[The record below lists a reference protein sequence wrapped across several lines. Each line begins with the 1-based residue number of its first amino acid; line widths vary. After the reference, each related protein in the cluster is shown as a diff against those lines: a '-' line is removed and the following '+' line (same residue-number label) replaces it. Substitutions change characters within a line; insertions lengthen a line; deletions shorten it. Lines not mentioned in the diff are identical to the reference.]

1 MSDPTRATTSAS
13 TTATTSDPSSATT
26 SNPTSAPASEPDDAA
41 TPPRRP
47 RVAVVF
53 GGRSSEHAVSCM
65 TAAGV
70 LRALDREQWDVVP
83 VGIARDGRWVLA
95 ADDPAA
101 LEARD
106 GTLPEVSTDGPG
118 VLVPTSTGDRALLT
132 LRPGEVP
139 ATLGQV
145 DVVLPLL
152 HGPFGEDGTLQ
163 GLLELGDVP
172 YVGSGVLASAAGMDK
187 HYMKVL
193 LAGHGLPVGPYV
205 VILPRQWESDPD
217 TALAAAGELAL
228 PLFVKPARAGSS
240 MGITRVDRLDD
251 LPAAVEAARRHDPK
265 VVVESGIVGRE
276 LECGVLQDLDG
287 TPRASELGE
296 VEVVSGHAFY
306 DFEAKYAGTDDVR
319 LSCPADVPASAREAV
334 QAMALKA
341 FEVMGCEGLARVDVF
356 LTPDGGVVVNE
367 INTMPGFT
375 PHSMYPRMWAAT
387 GVTYPELV
395 DRLLRLALAR
405 PTGLR

>member
-1 MSDPTRATTSAS
+1 MSDQSSSESSQQPRPPAAS
-13 TTATTSDPSSATT
+13 
-26 SNPTSAPASEPDDAA
+26 
-41 TPPRRP
+41 RP

-53 GGRSSEHAVSCM
+53 GGRSSEHAISCM

-70 LRALDREQWDVVP
+70 LRALDRDRYDVVP
-83 VGIARDGRWVLA
+83 VGIAQDGRWVLA

-101 LEARD
+101 LEAHGRE
-106 GTLPEVSTDGPG
+106 LPEVDTSGPG
-118 VLVPTSTGDRALLT
+118 VVVPMSTSDRALVA

-139 ATLGQV
+139 ATLGDV
-145 DVVLPLL
+145 DVVFPLL

-193 LAGHGLPVGPYV
+193 LAGHGLPVGPYQV
-205 VILPRQWESDPD
+205 V
-217 TALAAAGELAL
+217 TARDWQQDSEGVLQRLQTLGF
-228 PLFVKPARAGSS
+228 PMFVKPARAGSS
-240 MGITRVDRLDD
+240 IGITKVDDAAG
-251 LPAAVEAARRHDPK
+251 LPAAFEVARGHDPK
-265 VVVESGIVGRE
+265 VVVEAAIIGRE

-296 VEVVSGHAFY
+296 IEVVSGHAFY
-306 DFEAKYAGTDDVR
+306 DFEAKYVDEADVR
-319 LSCPADVPASAREAV
+319 LTTPADVPADVRDRVRELAV
-334 QAMALKA
+334 QA

-356 LTPDGGVVVNE
+356 WTTAGDVVVNE

-375 PHSMYPRMWAAT
+375 PHSMYPRMWAAS
-387 GVTYPELV
+387 GVDYPALV
-395 DRLLRLALAR
+395 DRLVQLALRR

>member
-1 MSDPTRATTSAS
+1 MSEPTR
-13 TTATTSDPSSATT
+13 DPS
-26 SNPTSAPASEPDDAA
+26 
-41 TPPRRP
+41 PPRRP

-83 VGIARDGRWVLA
+83 IGISRDGRWVLA

-101 LEARD
+101 LEARG

-118 VLVPTSTGDRALLT
+118 VVVPLSTDDRSLTS

-139 ATLGQV
+139 RALGQV

-193 LAGHGLPVGPYV
+193 LAGHGLRIGPYV
-205 VILPRQWESDPD
+205 VIAPRQWERDPD
-217 TALAAAGELAL
+217 TALAAAADLGL
-228 PLFVKPARAGSS
+228 PLFVKPARGGSS
-240 MGITRVDRLDD
+240 VGITRVDRLPD
-251 LPAAVEAARRHDPK
+251 LPAAVEAARLHDPK
-265 VVVESGIVGRE
+265 VVVEAAISGRE
-276 LECGVLQDLDG
+276 LECGVLQDVDG

-296 VEVVSGHAFY
+296 VVMVSERFY
-306 DFEAKYAGTDDVR
+306 DFEAKYSGSDDAR
-319 LSCPADVPASAREAV
+319 LTCPADVPTAVRDAV
-334 QAMALKA
+334 QAVALKA

-356 LTPDGGVVVNE
+356 WTTGGEVVVNE

-375 PHSMYPRMWAAT
+375 PHSMYPRMWAQT
-387 GVTYPELV
+387 GVPYPELV

>member
-1 MSDPTRATTSAS
+1 MSTQIPPASAAS
-13 TTATTSDPSSATT
+13 NDPSGT
-26 SNPTSAPASEPDDAA
+26 PARKA
-41 TPPRRP
+41 

-70 LRALDREQWDVVP
+70 LRALDRDRYDVVP
-83 VGIARDGRWVLA
+83 VGIATDGRWVLA

-101 LEARD
+101 LEAR
-106 GTLPEVSTDGPG
+106 GAQLPSVDDNGPG
-118 VLVPTSTGDRALLT
+118 VLVPTSTSDRSLVA

-139 ATLGQV
+139 STLGEV
-145 DVVLPLL
+145 DVVFPLL
-152 HGPFGEDGTLQ
+152 HGPFGEDGTIQ

-193 LAGHGLPVGPYV
+193 LAGHGLPVGPYA
-205 VILPRQWESDPD
+205 VISDRQWRTDRAA
-217 TALAAAGELAL
+217 ALATLEPLGL
-228 PLFVKPARAGSS
+228 PVFVKPARAGSS
-240 MGITRVDRLDD
+240 IGISRVDDAAD
-251 LPAAVEAARRHDPK
+251 LPAAIEEARRHDPK
-265 VVVESGIVGRE
+265 VVVEAGISGRE

-296 VEVVSGHAFY
+296 IEVVAGHAFY
-306 DFEAKYAGTDDVR
+306 DFEAKYVAEADVR
-319 LSCPADVPASAREAV
+319 LSTPADVPPSVRERVQELAV
-334 QAMALKA
+334 RA

-356 LTPDGGVVVNE
+356 LTDAGEVVVNE

-375 PHSMYPRMWAAT
+375 PHSMYPRMWAAS
-387 GVTYPELV
+387 GIDYPALV
-395 DRLLRLALAR
+395 DRLVQLALRR

>member
-1 MSDPTRATTSAS
+1 MSQDLSNESSPARAPRDAS
-13 TTATTSDPSSATT
+13 GAGA
-26 SNPTSAPASEPDDAA
+26 PTSG
-41 TPPRRP
+41 RRP

-70 LRALDREQWDVVP
+70 LRALDRDRYDVVP
-83 VGIARDGRWVLA
+83 VGIATDGRWVLA

-101 LEARD
+101 LEAH
-106 GTLPEVSTDGPG
+106 GAALPEVDGSGPG
-118 VLVPTSTGDRALLT
+118 VLVPTSTRERAFSV

-139 ATLGQV
+139 STLGDV

-172 YVGSGVLASAAGMDK
+172 YVGSGVLASAASMDK

-193 LAGHGLPVGPYV
+193 LAGHGLPVGPYA
-205 VILPRQWESDPD
+205 VITPRQWADDPEA
-217 TALAAAGELAL
+217 ALARLEPLGF

-240 MGITRVDRLDD
+240 MGITKVDDVAGLR
-251 LPAAVEAARRHDPK
+251 PAIEVARRHDPK
-265 VVVESGIVGRE
+265 VVVEAAVVGRE
-276 LECGVLQDLDG
+276 LECGVLQELDG
-287 TPRASELGE
+287 TPRASEVGE
-296 VEVVSGHAFY
+296 IEVLSGHAFY
-306 DFEAKYAGTDDVR
+306 DFEAKYVDEEHVR
-319 LSCPADVPASAREAV
+319 LSCPADVSDDVRAQVQDVAV
-334 QAMALKA
+334 RA
-341 FEVMGCEGLARVDVF
+341 FDVMGCEGLARVDVF
-356 LTPDGGVVVNE
+356 LTDEGEVVVNE

-375 PHSMYPRMWAAT
+375 PHSMYPRMWAAS
-387 GVTYPELV
+387 GVDYPALV
-395 DRLLRLALAR
+395 DRLLQLALAR

>member
-1 MSDPTRATTSAS
+1 M
-13 TTATTSDPSSATT
+13 
-26 SNPTSAPASEPDDAA
+26 SEPTTDPA
-41 TPPRRP
+41 PRRRP

-95 ADDPAA
+95 PDDPSA

-106 GTLPEVSTDGPG
+106 GTLPEVSTQGPG
-118 VLVPTSTGDRALLT
+118 VLVPTSTGDRSLLT

-152 HGPFGEDGTLQ
+152 HGAFGEDGTLQ

-172 YVGSGVLASAAGMDK
+172 YVGSGVLASAVGMDK

-205 VILPRQWESDPD
+205 VIAPRQWERDPD
-217 TALAAAGELAL
+217 AALAAAGAL
-228 PLFVKPARAGSS
+228 GVPLFVKPARAGSS
-240 MGITRVDRLDD
+240 SGITRVERLAD
-251 LPAAVEAARRHDPK
+251 LPAAVEVARRIDPK
-265 VVVESGIVGRE
+265 VVVEAAVVGRE

-296 VEVVSGHAFY
+296 VEVVSGHSFY
-306 DFEAKYAGTDDVR
+306 DFEAKYAGTGDVR
-319 LSCPADVPASAREAV
+319 LTCPADVPASAREAV
-334 QAMALKA
+334 QAVALEA
-341 FEVMGCEGLARVDVF
+341 FAALGCEGLARVDVF
-356 LTPDGGVVVNE
+356 WTPGGEVVVNE
-367 INTMPGFT
+367 VNTMPGFT

-387 GVTYPELV
+387 GVPYPELV

>member
-1 MSDPTRATTSAS
+1 MSQ
-13 TTATTSDPSSATT
+13 
-26 SNPTSAPASEPDDAA
+26 
-41 TPPRRP
+41 TPPTHGPADSGLRKP

-70 LRALDREQWDVVP
+70 LRAVDRDRYDVVP
-83 VGIARDGRWVLA
+83 VGIAPDGRWVLV

-101 LEARD
+101 LEAR
-106 GTLPEVSTDGPG
+106 GAELPEVDASGPG
-118 VLVPTSTGDRALLT
+118 VLVPTSTSDRSLVT

-139 ATLGQV
+139 ATLGDV
-145 DVVLPLL
+145 DVVFPLL

-193 LAGHGLPVGPYV
+193 LAGHGLPVGPYEV
-205 VILPRQWESDPD
+205 VTGRQWTQDR
-217 TALAAAGELAL
+217 TAVIDRLRRLGL
-228 PLFVKPARAGSS
+228 PVFVKPARAGSS
-240 MGITRVDRLDD
+240 IGISRVTEPDALV
-251 LPAAVEAARRHDPK
+251 AAIDAARQHDPK
-265 VVVESGIVGRE
+265 VVVEAAIAGRE
-276 LECGVLQDLDG
+276 IECGVLQDLDG

-296 VEVVSGHAFY
+296 VVVVSGHAFY
-306 DFEAKYAGTDDVR
+306 DFDAKYVDAEHVR
-319 LSCPADVPASAREAV
+319 LSTPADVPADVRERVRALAV
-334 QAMALKA
+334 EA

-356 LTPDGGVVVNE
+356 LTPSGDVVVNE

-375 PHSMYPRMWAAT
+375 PHSMFPQMWAAS
-387 GVTYPELV
+387 GLDYPALV
-395 DRLLRLALAR
+395 DRLLQLALTR

>member
-1 MSDPTRATTSAS
+1 MNLTPGQG
-13 TTATTSDPSSATT
+13 
-26 SNPTSAPASEPDDAA
+26 SAPHK
-41 TPPRRP
+41 P

-53 GGRSSEHAVSCM
+53 GGRSSAHAGSCM

-70 LRALDREQWDVVP
+70 LRAIDRDRYDVVP

-101 LEARD
+101 LEAH
-106 GTLPEVSTDGPG
+106 GAELPSVDESGPG
-118 VLVPTSTGDRALLT
+118 VVVPTSTLDRSLT
-132 LRPGEVP
+132 VQRPGEVP
-139 ATLGQV
+139 STLGDV

-152 HGPFGEDGTLQ
+152 HGPFGEDGTIQ

-193 LAGHGLPVGPYV
+193 LAGHGLEVGPYV
-205 VILPRQWESDPD
+205 VITPRQWTTDP
-217 TALAAAGELAL
+217 AAALDAVAAL
-228 PLFVKPARAGSS
+228 GLPVFVKPARGGSS
-240 MGITRVDRLDD
+240 MGITKVTD
-251 LPAAVEAARRHDPK
+251 AAQLTDAIEDARRHDPK
-265 VVVESGIVGRE
+265 VVVEAAVVGRE

-296 VEVVSGHAFY
+296 VEVVAGHDFY
-306 DFEAKYAGTDDVR
+306 DFAAKYVDEGDVR
-319 LSCPADVPASAREAV
+319 LPCPAAVPPSVRSRV
-334 QAMALKA
+334 QEVALRA
-341 FEVMGCEGLARVDVF
+341 FEVMGCEGLSRVDVF
-356 LTPDGGVVVNE
+356 WTTDDRVVVNE

-375 PHSMYPRMWAAT
+375 PHSMYPRLWAES
-387 GVTYPELV
+387 GVDYPAPV
-395 DRLLRLALAR
+395 DRLLQLALNR

>member
-1 MSDPTRATTSAS
+1 
-13 TTATTSDPSSATT
+13 
-26 SNPTSAPASEPDDAA
+26 
-41 TPPRRP
+41 
-47 RVAVVF
+47 VAVVF

-70 LRALDREQWDVVP
+70 LRALDRDRYDVVP
-83 VGIARDGRWVLA
+83 IGIAQDGRWVLA
-95 ADDPAA
+95 ADNPAA
-101 LEARD
+101 LEAHGRE
-106 GTLPEVSTDGPG
+106 LPEVDTTGPG
-118 VLVPTSTGDRALLT
+118 VVVPVSTSDRALVA

-139 ATLGQV
+139 ATLGDV
-145 DVVLPLL
+145 DVVFPLL

-193 LAGHGLPVGPYV
+193 LAGHGLPVGPYQV
-205 VILPRQWESDPD
+205 VTARAWEQGRDAVLERLQ
-217 TALAAAGELAL
+217 ALGY
-228 PLFVKPARAGSS
+228 PMFVKPARAGSS
-240 MGITRVDRLDD
+240 IGITKVDDSAG
-251 LPAAVEAARRHDPK
+251 LPAAIEAARVHDPK
-265 VVVESGIVGRE
+265 VVVEAAIVGRE

-296 VEVVSGHAFY
+296 IEVVSGHAFY
-306 DFEAKYAGTDDVR
+306 DFEAKYVDEADVR
-319 LSCPADVPASAREAV
+319 LTTPADVPPDVRDRVRELAV
-334 QAMALKA
+334 AA

-356 LTPDGGVVVNE
+356 WTTDGDVVVNE

-375 PHSMYPRMWAAT
+375 PHSMYPRMWAAS
-387 GVTYPELV
+387 GVDYPALV
-395 DRLLRLALAR
+395 DRLIQLALRR

>member
-1 MSDPTRATTSAS
+1 MNHSPGQDPA
-13 TTATTSDPSSATT
+13 
-26 SNPTSAPASEPDDAA
+26 PTK
-41 TPPRRP
+41 P

-70 LRALDREQWDVVP
+70 LRALDRDRYDVVP
-83 VGIARDGRWVLA
+83 VGIATDGRWVLA
-95 ADDPAA
+95 EDDPDL

-106 GTLPEVSTDGPG
+106 RTLPSVDTSGPG
-118 VLVPTSTGDRALLT
+118 VLVPTSTSDRTLVA

-145 DVVLPLL
+145 DVVFPLL

-172 YVGSGVLASAAGMDK
+172 YVGSGVLASAASMDK

-193 LAGHGLPVGPYV
+193 LAGHGLPVGPYEV
-205 VILPRQWESDPD
+205 VTPRQWESDRD
-217 TALAAAGELAL
+217 GVLQRLEGLGL
-228 PLFVKPARAGSS
+228 PMFVKPARGGSS
-240 MGITRVDRLDD
+240 MGVTRVEDVAEL
-251 LPAAVEAARRHDPK
+251 AAAIEAAREHDPK
-265 VVVESGIVGRE
+265 VVVEAGIVGRE

-296 VEVVSGHAFY
+296 IEVVSGHTFY
-306 DFEAKYAGTDDVR
+306 DFDAKYVDEDDVR
-319 LSCPADVPASAREAV
+319 LTTPADVPPEVRRRVQELAV
-334 QAMALKA
+334 EA

-356 LTPDGGVVVNE
+356 LTPDGEVVVNE
-367 INTMPGFT
+367 LNTMPGFT
-375 PHSMYPRMWAAT
+375 PHSMFPRMWAAS
-387 GVTYPELV
+387 GVDYPALV
-395 DRLLRLALAR
+395 DRLVQLALR
-405 PTGLR
+405 RRTGLR